1 MDLGDN
7 WIERLKDWKLRRLR
21 KIVGVQ
27 FIEPEKY
34 IGNGLDK
41 SSPYNELKWSGSDLG
56 LGSCQVI

>member
-7 WIERLKDWKLRRLR
+7 WIERLKDWKIRRLR

-34 IGNGLDK
+34 IGGGLDK
-41 SSPYNELKWSGSDLG
+41 SSPYNKSNT
-56 LGSCQVI
+56 